1 MVAKPAD
8 NIKRKHSHQTARISQ
23 VIGKDGPSIGHTT
36 LEDHIA
42 YIRSDALK
50 EHQREA
56 RELRNGG
63 DEDGYKALKDT
74 SPAVI
79 FAGTYES
86 RRRKID
92 PITTSGL
99 VFCESDGFE
108 TIKEAR
114 AERERVK
121 EYTFVAAAYVSLS
134 GHGVHVVVALDEPP
148 PGSGSTQNLQNQDAW
163 RVATVALKIDP
174 ERIDPSVKNINRLSF
189 ACHDANAYIADKV
202 TPLAWARPRNRRS
215 LDAITPPDDYNS
227 WLGWL
232 GTLKSVGFTLA
243 DVDAWSRQGASYQ
256 DGEVEER
263 WEGLPTD
270 EVADARNKLWG
281 FAVNLTKPASSRLN
295 SFNSFNSSDAPVETE
310 FPAQPEKAFE
320 GLAGELV
327 QRLDMFTEADPVGV
341 LASILAFV
349 GNVVGTGPH
358 CMVGGTKHSL
368 KFWPVLVGDTAVS
381 RKGDGWKM
389 TAFVAGL
396 SSPRWNERVRLGGL
410 SSGEGMI
417 WEVRDEI
424 TKWIKGK
431 EELVDPG
438 VLDKRLTIVE
448 TEFARVLQSM
458 ERQGNTLSAIVRQ
471 AYDGEELRT
480 LTKNTPANSTGAHVT
495 LIAHITREELLRS
508 LYEVEVSNGFANRFT
523 FLAVRR
529 SKLLPEPD
537 VLEPSIITDLT
548 DLLSKRLVKARGV
561 GLMQRTPKAKARWAE
576 IYDELSEPP
585 DGMVGSLV
593 ARAAPQIV
601 RLSAIYA
608 LLDGKAS
615 INSVHLER
623 AYDLYQ
629 YAEKSARY
637 IFGETFGDPIADTIA
652 SALQKNGRLT
662 RTEISALFGR
672 NASSGRIAAALQVLF
687 SKDRAHSETDT
698 EGTGRPVEWW
708 VWNGT

>member
-8 NIKRKHSHQTARISQ
+8 DIKRKHSHQTARISQ
-23 VIGKDGPSIGHTT
+23 VIGKDGPSIGRTT
-36 LEDHIA
+36 LEDHIE
-42 YIRSDALK
+42 YICSDSLK

-56 RELRNGG
+56 RELRSSG

-148 PGSGSTQNLQNQDAW
+148 LGSGSTQNLQNQDAW

-480 LTKNTPANSTGAHVT
+480 LTKNTPANSTGAHIT
-495 LIAHITREELLRS
+495 LIGHITREELIRS

-523 FLAVRR
+523 FLAVKR

-537 VLEPSIITDLT
+537 VLEPDVIGDLSR
-548 DLLSKRLVKARGV
+548 LLTKRLNAARNV
-561 GLMQRTPKAKARWAE
+561 GLMRRTKQAKPRWAE
-576 IYDELSEPP
+576 IYAELAEPP

-593 ARAAPQIV
+593 ARAAPQI
-601 RLSAIYA
+601 LSDC
-608 LLDGKAS
+608 LLS
-615 INSVHLER
+615 TLC
-623 AYDLYQ
+623 
-629 YAEKSARY
+629 
-637 IFGETFGDPIADTIA
+637 
-652 SALQKNGRLT
+652 
-662 RTEISALFGR
+662 
-672 NASSGRIAAALQVLF
+672 
-687 SKDRAHSETDT
+687 
-698 EGTGRPVEWW
+698 
-708 VWNGT
+708 

>member
-63 DEDGYKALKDT
+63 DENGYRTLKDT

-79 FAGTYES
+79 FAGTYKN
-86 RRRKID
+86 RRRKLD
-92 PITTSGL
+92 PITPSSL

-108 TIKEAR
+108 TRKEAK

-121 EYTFVAAAYVSLS
+121 GYPFVAAAYVSLS

-148 PGSGSTQNLQNQDAW
+148 LDSDNSDIQHRDAW
-163 RVATVALKIDP
+163 RAATIALNLDP
-174 ERIDPSVKNINRLSF
+174 ERNDKSAKNINRMAYASR
-189 ACHDANAYIADKV
+189 DAAAYLADEV
-202 TPLAWARPRNRRS
+202 QPLAWAAERNRS
-215 LDAITPPDDYNS
+215 ALDAITPPDDYNG

-232 GTLKSVGFTLA
+232 ATLKAVGFTEA
-243 DVDAWSRQGASYQ
+243 EVDAWSRRGASYQ

-281 FAVNLTKPASSRLN
+281 HAVNLTKPNEGLI
-295 SFNSFNSSDAPVETE
+295 SFNSLAATVEFE
-310 FPAQPEKAFE
+310 FPELPDKAFE
-320 GLAGELV
+320 GLAGEIV

-349 GNVVGTGPH
+349 GNAVGTGPH
-358 CMVGGTKHSL
+358 CMVGGTKHGL
-368 KFWPVLVGDTAVS
+368 RFWPVMVGDTAVS
-381 RKGDGWKM
+381 RKGDGWKI
-389 TAFVAGL
+389 ASFVASL
-396 SSPRWNERVRLGGL
+396 TSPTWLQERVRLGGL

-424 TKWIKGK
+424 KKWIKGN
-431 EELVDPG
+431 EEVVDPG
-438 VLDKRLTIVE
+438 VLDKRLMIVE

-471 AYDGEELRT
+471 AFDGENLST
-480 LTKNTPANSTGAHVT
+480 LTKNTPANSTGAHITV
-495 LIAHITREELLRS
+495 IGHITRDELLRS
-508 LYEVEVSNGFANRFT
+508 LYEVEVSNGFANRFS

-537 VLEPSIITDLT
+537 VLEPSVISDLT
-548 DLLSKRLVKARGV
+548 DLLATRVARGRDL
-561 GLMQRTPKAKARWAE
+561 GLMQRRTAKAKARWAE
-576 IYDELSEPP
+576 IYEELANPP
-585 DGMVGSLV
+585 EGMVGSLV
-593 ARAAPQIV
+593 ARAAPQIL

-608 LLDGKAS
+608 LLDGEADVRSK
-615 INSVHLER
+615 HLER

-629 YAEKSARY
+629 YSEKSARY
-637 IFGETFGDPIADTIA
+637 IFGETLGDPIADTIA
-652 SALQKNGRLT
+652 SALQKNTRLT
-662 RTEISALFGR
+662 RTDISGLFGR
-672 NASSGRIAAALQVLF
+672 NTSSARIASALQALL
-687 SKDRAHSETDT
+687 KKGKAHPEADT
-698 EGTGRPVEWW
+698 ESTGRPVEWW
-708 VWNGT
+708 VWNGTQ